1 MFMNERRRLFIVFV
15 LGKWHHTAATWSVD
29 LSLIIT
35 DSLFHFFMWSFRI
48 FFTLHKVNY
57 IVVLLLK
64 GRNNAEI
71 KYMLYFIYETQTM
84 FSFFFS
90 LILLLFDL
98 IDLINDLIKG
108 SILFH
113 WKCFVIILCNFLIYH
128 ISDYFIIMS
137 DSILDLRVKWK
148 MQLP

>member
-113 WKCFVIILCNFLIYH
+113 WKCFVIILCNFLKYH